1 MAIKKR
7 LVACSSAIVLGLVAK
22 FYPQELSTS
31 RQGQEFIAKWEACIS
46 CTYTD
51 IVGVK
56 TNGLGATR
64 GLDGKPFK
72 EGQTLSDK
80 EVAQLFVRDLKVNEK
95 CVNDKLNGSK
105 MPQQVFDMAVSLVHN
120 NGCAG
125 VTWNKRANRPTMFAQ
140 YMQAGQ
146 WASGCNR
153 FMDFVNAGGKPS
165 QGLINRRT
173 EEKWICLSGYP
184 R

>member
-7 LVACSSAIVLGLVAK
+7 LVACSSAAVLGLVATL
-22 FYPQELSTS
+22 FPQELTTS
-31 RQGQEFIAKWEACIS
+31 KKGQEFISKWEACIS

-72 EGQTLSDK
+72 EWQTLTDK
-80 EVAQLFVRDLKVNEK
+80 EVATLFVRDLKINEK

-120 NGCAG
+120 NGCSG
-125 VTWNKRANRPTMFAQ
+125 VTWNNRANRPTQLAT
-140 YMQAGQ
+140 YMQQGQ
-146 WASGCNR
+146 WAMGCNR

-173 EEKWICLSGYP
+173 EEKQICLNGYP